1 MAVAS
6 YRAASAALCALVL
19 LFGLAGSENAGA
31 QSRDT
36 GPWTEVDRVGAAGD
50 GRADDTGAI
59 LRAIARTPS
68 GGVVFFP
75 PGRYRVTGEIVIDK
89 PVSLA
94 GTGRGSQILQAANG
108 KSLLVFRN
116 VQAISVRDLY
126 LGSVA
131 TSAGASLI
139 KLVNTHHS
147 RFEQVIMLGGH
158 YGVHLQGSL
167 LNVFTGLRSGTN
179 FGGFFAATS
188 TNQVWVKGERFNDI
202 SANANTFVA
211 PALEGGTN
219 GMLIEDTN
227 SEGSVTVVGGTIEGV
242 AKVGLEL
249 RGTGLPSVI
258 TGLHLEANGT
268 ADIRLEEASRVRI
281 EGVFATK
288 LIEVKKAL
296 NTTIENA
303 LVEKIVIHEDAV
315 RTRLDSVT
323 YNLSGAGTIEDQS
336 TDTQYQSVS
345 DVNPTDWFG
354 TVGLGLRNPNSNPD
368 GLTPDLKLD
377 VAGAVRAD
385 EFLTGDITFRKDG
398 RPLWRMFEDERGLQL
413 ENVRTGAVSKV
424 LLEEDTDGLADRVAA
439 QERAIEAL
447 RAEIARLREERAP
460 AR

>member
-1 MAVAS
+1 MTAGLRRAVPTLACLL
-6 YRAASAALCALVL
+6 AL
-19 LFGLAGSENAGA
+19 LFGALWADETAA
-31 QSRDT
+31 QNRGG
-36 GPWTEVDRVGAAGD
+36 GPWVEVIRAGAAGD
-50 GRADDTGAI
+50 GRSDDTAAI
-59 LRAIARTPS
+59 LRAIEQTPT

-75 PGRYRVTGEIVIDK
+75 PGRYRVTGEILIDR

-94 GTGRGSQILQAANG
+94 GAGRGSQILQASNG
-108 KSLLVFRN
+108 RSLFHFRN

-147 RFEQVIMLGGH
+147 RFDQVIMAGGY
-158 YGVHLQGSL
+158 YGIHLQGSL
-167 LNVFTGLRSGTN
+167 LNTFTGLRSGIN
-179 FGGFFAATS
+179 IGGFFAPTS
-188 TNQVWVKGERFNDI
+188 TNQVWVMAERFNNI

-219 GMLIEDTN
+219 GMLVEDPN
-227 SEGSVTVVGGTIEGV
+227 SEGSVTILGGTIEGV
-242 AKVGLEL
+242 ARTGLEL

-258 TGLHLEANGT
+258 SGVHFEANGT
-268 ADIRLEEASRVRI
+268 ADIKLEEASRTRI
-281 EGVFATK
+281 ESVFATK
-288 LIEVKKAL
+288 LIEIRKAL
-296 NTTIENA
+296 NTTVENA

-323 YNLSGAGTIEDQS
+323 YNLSGSGSIEDQS

-354 TVGLGLRNPNSNPD
+354 TVGLGVRNPNSNPA

-377 VAGAVRAD
+377 VDGVIRAKN
-385 EFLTGDITFRKDG
+385 FSTGDIIFRKDG

-413 ENVRTGAVSKV
+413 EDVRTGQVSKV
-424 LLEEDTDGLADRVAA
+424 MLERDAEALAERLGA
-439 QERAIEAL
+439 QEELIRKLQAELAAL
-447 RAEIARLREERAP
+447 RQGAAAR
-460 AR
+460 